1 MSRYGPSAAG
11 AGTGAL
17 SLCGRRA
24 VARACSLLTHVKRM
38 QNSFCPCACARSIDR
53 ERRRRSGAVCR
64 PPAGAP
70 EPEAAGRACVRSSL
84 VGLSLRCGTSSEQL
98 GDREIDRRTK
108 STRERGKRG
117 VIFWQDVRP
126 NGRRREGGE
135 RVGGCCWVRRRRT
148 GGGEGGGE
156 TLSNRSREPTT
167 AKSQATTSA
176 RPPQTIRQSCPTDE
190 GGIHKCT

>member
-1 MSRYGPSAAG
+1 M
-11 AGTGAL
+11 
-17 SLCGRRA
+17 CGRRA

-53 ERRRRSGAVCR
+53 ERRRRRGAVCR

-108 STRERGKRG
+108 STREREERS
-117 VIFWQDVRP
+117 DLLARRP
-126 NGRRREGGE
+126 SERTTEGG
-135 RVGGCCWVRRRRT
+135 RRT
-148 GGGEGGGE
+148 GGWVLLGE
-156 TLSNRSREPTT
+156 TQEEE
-167 AKSQATTSA
+167 KHSQIAVASQQQPSHTQQSERRARTTSA
-176 RPPQTIRQSCPTDE
+176 RPPQTIRHSSQTN
-190 GGIHKCT
+190 GGLRKVAFINIGQI